1 MAFLRIVSSPSIS
14 DSETTKDLSIM
25 ENENARIT
33 CVANGKPAPSIT
45 WKINGN
51 IKGLYQVAQV
61 EYELKSKLSK
71 VPRSLRDGIL
81 KDKRYQYH
89 QPKLL
94 KQRRNLFRPEYQSK
108 VLRKRDILSKTKRKC
123 GYLAGNK

>member
-33 CVANGKPAPSIT
+33 CVAKGEPAPSIT

-51 IKGLYQVAQV
+51 IKGLYL
-61 EYELKSKLSK
+61 YNNYK
-71 VPRSLRDGIL
+71 
-81 KDKRYQYH
+81 
-89 QPKLL
+89 
-94 KQRRNLFRPEYQSK
+94 N
-108 VLRKRDILSKTKRKC
+108 
-123 GYLAGNK
+123 

>member
-61 EYELKSKLSK
+61 EYELK
-71 VPRSLRDGIL
+71 P
-81 KDKRYQYH
+81 
-89 QPKLL
+89 
-94 KQRRNLFRPEYQSK
+94 
-108 VLRKRDILSKTKRKC
+108 
-123 GYLAGNK
+123 